1 MTEIRNA
8 EDYSLG
14 FGIADMAYVLQ
25 LQDTPAS
32 LTSTEQFRLLDESKD
47 AGLVR
52 AGLSSLIARG
62 LAEVGQDSV
71 VTFDPRVDAVAYTVA
86 NAVRWTQLDLLRS
99 SELGDSVLHV
109 ESDRTRL
116 LFQPRTM
123 LTWFAVP
130 QDSTV
135 SAERAEVFLISEHL
149 REHPDGGVRIR
160 TAGPGGTAELLVRR
174 DEDNWVCASVE
185 GGVVGDQTSVEDEA
199 GLINVLGAVRASSA
213 GWDGNGK

>member
-1 MTEIRNA
+1 
-8 EDYSLG
+8 
-14 FGIADMAYVLQ
+14 MAYVLQ

-109 ESDRTRL
+109 ESDKTRL

-130 QDSTV
+130 QDSAV
-135 SAERAEVFLISEHL
+135 PAERAEMILISEHL

-160 TAGPGGTAELLVRR
+160 TAGRGGTAELLVRR

>member
-1 MTEIRNA
+1 MTEVRNA
-8 EDYSLG
+8 KDYSLG

-32 LTSTEQFRLLDESKD
+32 LISAEQFRLLSESKD

-130 QDSTV
+130 QDSGVT
-135 SAERAEVFLISEHL
+135 AERAEMFLISEHL

-160 TAGPGGTAELLVRR
+160 TAGPGGSAELLVRR
-174 DEDNWVCASVE
+174 DKDTWVCASVE
-185 GGVVGDQTSVEDEA
+185 EGVVGDQTSVEDEA
-199 GLINVLGAVRASSA
+199 ALVSVLTAVRTSSA
-213 GWDGNGK
+213 GQDGNAK